1 MIKGR
6 VRGCEEREGEKMG
19 REAGDGEGRKIGK
32 IGREGKFPRAIHA
45 PLREG
50 RRETRCGKGD
60 KGGGGGRATPCPPF
74 ANKNKIHQ
82 EYSGLRKGIHL

>member
-1 MIKGR
+1 M
-6 VRGCEEREGEKMG
+6 RGGEEREGEKMG

-50 RRETRCGKGD
+50 GGRQGVGRET
-60 KGGGGGRATPCPPF
+60 GGGGERATPCPPL